1 MVLLHFYFTGAAKKR
16 DVRTINSS
24 DLGPPHKTTTTT
36 TTNNNNLIT
45 AQNNGLSPRQVGNS
59 TAVPFNVNGRTG
71 PALIR
76 K

>member
-1 MVLLHFYFTGAAKKR
+1 MVLLYSFTGAAKKR

-36 TTNNNNLIT
+36 NNNNHSNLIT
-45 AQNNGLSPRQVGNS
+45 AQNNGLSPRQVGNA
-59 TAVPFNVNGRTG
+59 TVNGRTG